1 MKPWKYPSIRGGSFE
16 DVAKL
21 LKKRGRRR
29 VIVSCKKGVVKGA
42 AVDVAAWL
50 EKQAELERVKGGNSE
65 VERLQG
71 GFQRK

>member
-1 MKPWKYPSIRGGSFE
+1 MKPWKDEELPIRGDSFE

-29 VIVSCKKGVVKGA
+29 VVVSCKKGVVSGA

-50 EKQAELERVKGGNSE
+50 EKQAELERMKGGE
-65 VERLQG
+65 DE
-71 GFQRK
+71 